1 MSTWDDCDATM
12 LFDTGLSSL
21 NAEIDSVHSP
31 AQLNY
36 ASSVLMGNLNILF
49 MTIQTT
55 ENPCM

>member
-1 MSTWDDCDATM
+1 M